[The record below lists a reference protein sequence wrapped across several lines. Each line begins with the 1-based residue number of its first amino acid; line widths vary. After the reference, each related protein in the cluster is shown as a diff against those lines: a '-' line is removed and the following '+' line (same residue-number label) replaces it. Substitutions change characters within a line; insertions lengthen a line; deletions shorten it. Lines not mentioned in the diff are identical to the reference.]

1 MSEEEMNRELSA
13 DELKDV
19 AGGYTKCATEEHM
32 DEVKT
37 NLVDEASRG
46 DSFKQQQYAL
56 RNEKKK
62 GKKDSFTL
70 EAESD

>member
-1 MSEEEMNRELSA
+1 
-13 DELKDV
+13 
-19 AGGYTKCATEEHM
+19 M

-46 DSFKQQQYAL
+46 DSSNQQQYAV

-62 GKKDSFTL
+62 GKKDSFTW
-70 EAESD
+70 EAASD